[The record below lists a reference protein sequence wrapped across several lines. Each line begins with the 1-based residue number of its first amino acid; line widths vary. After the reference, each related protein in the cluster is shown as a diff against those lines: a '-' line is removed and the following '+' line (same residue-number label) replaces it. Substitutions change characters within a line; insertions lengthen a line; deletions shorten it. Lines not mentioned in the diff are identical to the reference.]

1 MRNSTTTSSM
11 TPVPSLKAA
20 WQDVDSSFERFCLT
34 PGIGAIEQM
43 LCDAQ
48 RLAGARHSRGTA
60 LATAGVRRRARSAST
75 AVGLRCAGRGF
86 AATATR
92 SRYQAGGQPRPR
104 IGLAAGQ

>member
-1 MRNSTTTSSM
+1 MSNSTTTSSM
-11 TPVPSLKAA
+11 TSVLKAA

-34 PGIGAIEQM
+34 AGIGAIEQM
-43 LCDAQ
+43 LCEDAQ